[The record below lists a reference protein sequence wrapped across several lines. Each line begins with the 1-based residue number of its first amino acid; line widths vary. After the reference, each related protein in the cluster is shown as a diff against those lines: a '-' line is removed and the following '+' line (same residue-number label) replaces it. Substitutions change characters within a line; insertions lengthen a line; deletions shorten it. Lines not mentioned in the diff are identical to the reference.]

1 MTLKTSSTYR
11 ITQRA
16 HRAIETGQEYVFVGA
31 AGRRARIGYVAGG
44 AFIRVD
50 LRSAAGEL
58 IDTLTVERS
67 KIHSQLAIFD
77 AHVRACDNGE
87 ISERER
93 GLEAEALVLMH
104 MVRATE
110 GGSVERLRALNEAHR
125 EVMALL
131 DQPE

>member
-31 AGRRARIGYVAGG
+31 AGRRVRIGYVAGG

-67 KIHSQLAIFD
+67 KIHSQLAVFG

-87 ISERER
+87 TSERER
-93 GLEAEALVLMH
+93 GLEAAALGIMH
-104 MVRATE
+104 MVRTTE
-110 GGSVERLRALNEAHR
+110 GGNMERLRALNEAHGA
-125 EVMALL
+125 VMALL
-131 DQPE
+131 DGPE